1 MVHPIQERH
10 KAKSWFL
17 LLLLALIWG
26 SSFILIKKGLLVFS
40 AGEVGAYRIVSASL
54 VLLPI
59 SLSRIK
65 RLNKKQVKNLII
77 SGFIGSLIPA
87 FLFAFAQTRLSS
99 SMTGALNAL
108 TPLFVVVLG
117 AAFFGAGINRR
128 NGMGLFVALI
138 GVLTLISIGNDGR
151 LVHWADF
158 NGYVVF
164 VLLAT
169 FCYGL
174 NLNIVKYWFV
184 ELKPVEI
191 TAISLLMVLPVALIY
206 LFAGTSFSFKLI
218 HNEEA
223 WTALGYLSLL
233 GIMGTAIALILF
245 NVMVKLV
252 SPVFASSVTYLIPI
266 VAIGW
271 GVVDGETL
279 TFGHYL
285 GITTILLGVW
295 IGNR

>member
-1 MVHPIQERH
+1 MPHYIQEHRM
-10 KAKSWFL
+10 AKSWLL

-40 AGEVGAYRIVSASL
+40 PGEVGAYRIVSASL

-65 RLNKKQVKNLII
+65 RLNKRQVKNLII
-77 SGFIGSLIPA
+77 SGVIGSLIPA
-87 FLFAFAQTRLSS
+87 FLFAFAQTKLSS
-99 SMTGALNAL
+99 SMTGAMNAL

-117 AAFFGAGINRR
+117 AAFFGAGISRR
-128 NGMGLFVALI
+128 NGMGLFVALV
-138 GVLTLISIGNDGR
+138 GVLGLISIGNDGR
-151 LVHWADF
+151 FVHWADF
-158 NGYVVF
+158 NGYVFF

-191 TAISLLMVLPVALIY
+191 SAISLLMVLPVALIY
-206 LFAGTSFSFKLI
+206 LFAGTSFSFKLT
-218 HNEEA
+218 HNEDA
-223 WTALGYLSLL
+223 WMALGYLSLL
-233 GIMGTAIALILF
+233 GIVGTAIALVLF

-252 SPVFASSVTYLIPI
+252 SP
-266 VAIGW
+266 
-271 GVVDGETL
+271 
-279 TFGHYL
+279 
-285 GITTILLGVW
+285 
-295 IGNR
+295 